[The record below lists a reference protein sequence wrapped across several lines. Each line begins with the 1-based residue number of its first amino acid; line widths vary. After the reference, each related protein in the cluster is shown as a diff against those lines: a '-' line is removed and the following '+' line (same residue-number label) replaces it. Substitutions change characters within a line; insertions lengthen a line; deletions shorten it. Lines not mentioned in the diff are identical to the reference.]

1 MSLHRRARI
10 TRSAL
15 VDVESGPLE
24 VRKKGRGD
32 TIKERIP
39 TSPLACRAID
49 GSIKQA
55 HRGAT
60 SAVSSSQGAA
70 LIGTRVQGKE
80 LGSAR
85 PVRKDGGTEALEQE
99 TRGGVRPG
107 STNSPSSTGKGSAHS
122 PSLAS
127 EGGAQ
132 IERDVGFAR
141 GTRIAKVGSV
151 ARGAKGRRC
160 VVFGGPKGHRATGDA
175 HRRRLQVAQL
185 VEHRSLKPTV
195 VGSNPACL
203 NAKTSPVS
211 VESGVSLGSAI

>member
-1 MSLHRRARI
+1 M
-10 TRSAL
+10 L

-24 VRKKGRGD
+24 VRKRGRGD
-32 TIKERIP
+32 TAKERIP
-39 TSPLACRAID
+39 TSPLAWRESV

-60 SAVSSSQGAA
+60 SAGSSSQGAA
-70 LIGTRVQGKE
+70 LVGTREQGKE
-80 LGSAR
+80 PGSAR
-85 PVRKDGGTEALEQE
+85 PIRKAGGTEALEQE

-107 STNSPSSTGKGSAHS
+107 TTNSPSSIGKGSAHS

-132 IERDVGFAR
+132 IAWDVGFAR

-185 VEHRSLKPTV
+185 VEHRLSKPTV
-195 VGSNPACL
+195 AGSI
-203 NAKTSPVS
+203 PVCQTQRRLRYLS
-211 VESGVSLGSAI
+211 KVA